1 MNVNVNVNVDVSM
14 YVDENDVAW
23 WQLVIRDDKK
33 SPLPAPR
40 VNLSF
45 QLPVVVKSARQDLTT
60 TGNWDTKVNGG
71 QVVGHTAIES
81 MNT

>member
-1 MNVNVNVNVDVSM
+1 MNVNVNVNVNISM

-23 WQLVIRDDKK
+23 WELVIRDDKK

-45 QLPVVVKSARQDLTT
+45 QLPVVVKSAR
-60 TGNWDTKVNGG
+60 
-71 QVVGHTAIES
+71 
-81 MNT
+81 